1 MCIRDRRRVDTWEPV
16 EGPAGRKLYRE
27 NVDDFKIIPLAFGRS
42 NYIWNQLVD
51 VYNDWGSLDKGVVR
65 VRRTGSGMQDTS
77 YTVVVSPRELDIPSD
92 RLTEIDDLPPVM
104 DYLNERYGV
113 PSKEPSSN
121 EVAVPETAVS
131 LDTSS
136 NDDDLPF

>member
-1 MCIRDRRRVDTWEPV
+1 M
-16 EGPAGRKLYRE
+16 
-27 NVDDFKIIPLAFGRS
+27 
-42 NYIWNQLVD
+42 
-51 VYNDWGSLDKGVVR
+51 R

-113 PSKEPSSN
+113 PSKEPASN

-131 LDTSS
+131 LDTAST
-136 NDDDLPF
+136 DDDLPF